1 MRKFGSNGEAQIPRA
16 WRDRIPG
23 MIALLLATSL
33 AGSMPAEEPAP
44 AKLGLCVACHGTD
57 GRSRTPAAPHIGG
70 QNEVYLVWA
79 LNQYREGRREG
90 DVMKVREVVRASVR
104 SSVRWL
110 GGLRTEL
117 QGDSAS
123 EQLRATLE
131 RYRGQSGTAS
141 FTGEAA

>member
-1 MRKFGSNGEAQIPRA
+1 MRKFGSSGEAQIPRA

-90 DVMKVREVVRASVR
+90 DVMNSVVGVLNRKDIESLARWYARQTWPASTPQDA
-104 SSVRWL
+104 
-110 GGLRTEL
+110 TEP
-117 QGDSAS
+117 S
-123 EQLRATLE
+123 R
-131 RYRGQSGTAS
+131 
-141 FTGEAA
+141 